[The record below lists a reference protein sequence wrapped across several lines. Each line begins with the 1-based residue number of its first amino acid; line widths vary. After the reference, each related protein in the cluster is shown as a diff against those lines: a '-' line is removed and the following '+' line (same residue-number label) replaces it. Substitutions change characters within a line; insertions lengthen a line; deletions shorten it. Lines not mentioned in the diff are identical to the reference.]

1 MEKRKWKKTGKK
13 IISLVM
19 SVVMSLS
26 VWASAIPITAYAA
39 TTDISNGY
47 SATLYPDNAKYDG
60 NWSNTQ
66 AVYTG
71 EAQTVKARVYGDDP
85 DTYLTEGT
93 DYEISY
99 DNNINVGEATV
110 TITGIGSYTGTITKP
125 LTIVP
130 MSLIDSYALNYN
142 VEMTI
147 DDPVCINKGTGTTC
161 IPSVTVKYC
170 GKALVKD
177 RDYTLTYENN
187 EGWTPD

>member
-60 NWSNTQ
+60 NWSNTD

-125 LTIVP
+125 LTNSKTAAKQFTIKVTDPIAKTVDLTALSGSNFTGSLTGIIV
-130 MSLIDSYALNYN
+130 
-142 VEMTI
+142 
-147 DDPVCINKGTGTTC
+147 NK
-161 IPSVTVKYC
+161 
-170 GKALVKD
+170 
-177 RDYTLTYENN
+177 
-187 EGWTPD
+187 

>member
-1 MEKRKWKKTGKK
+1 MRGAPSWRKESRMEKRKWKKTGKK

-60 NWSNTQ
+60 NWSNTD

-125 LTIVP
+125 LTVVP
-130 MSLIDSYALNYN
+130 MSLTAALTASIFSCSIISSTLLIDIFECL
-142 VEMTI
+142 
-147 DDPVCINKGTGTTC
+147 
-161 IPSVTVKYC
+161 
-170 GKALVKD
+170 
-177 RDYTLTYENN
+177 
-187 EGWTPD
+187 